1 MSPDIG
7 LHTYTMPTKPTS
19 HNQRIGQWG
28 ESVAA
33 DHLIAQGCEIMASNV
48 RTPYGEIDLIAR
60 RADVTLFVE
69 VKTRTSTSFGL
80 PEVAV
85 SARKQE
91 HMLASAE
98 HYAAEHEIDHW
109 QIDVISVEG
118 KPGMKPVIT
127 HFENAI

>member
-1 MSPDIG
+1 M
-7 LHTYTMPTKPTS
+7 TA
-19 HNQRIGQWG
+19 HNQKIGQWG
-28 ESVAA
+28 EDAAA
-33 DHLIAQGCEIMASNV
+33 DYLSEQGCEIIARNV

-60 RADVTLFVE
+60 RADVILFIE
-69 VKTRTSTSFGL
+69 VKTRTSASFGL

-85 SARKQE
+85 SARKQR
-91 HMLASAE
+91 HMLSAAE